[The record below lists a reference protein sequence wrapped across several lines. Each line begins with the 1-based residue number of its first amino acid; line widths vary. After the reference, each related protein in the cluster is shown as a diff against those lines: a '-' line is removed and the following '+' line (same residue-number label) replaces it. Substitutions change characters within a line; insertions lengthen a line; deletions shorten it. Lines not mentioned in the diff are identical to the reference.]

1 MPKTKNQ
8 IGMSCKNS
16 RFIKR
21 SLTKE
26 EEHRVQKTLQ
36 ADKDRW
42 KHLFSLNKW
51 TPRQ

>member
-1 MPKTKNQ
+1 
-8 IGMSCKNS
+8 MSCKNQ

-21 SLTKE
+21 SLTKSE
-26 EEHRVQKTLQ
+26 ERKVEKTLQ

-42 KHLFSLNKW
+42 AYLFSLNKW